1 MMHVNT
7 GGPYTLAKSTI
18 CYYLATSQCLPLFS
32 MQPPFEV
39 SIGQYDIGKWLY
51 GFMESLEHLS
61 VGSIYYHRLTLYIR
75 INGAQTQKVVN
86 FFFCYN
92 RVM

>member
-7 GGPYTLAKSTI
+7 GVPYTLAKSTI
-18 CYYLATSQCLPLFS
+18 CYYLATSQCLPLLP

-51 GFMESLEHLS
+51 GFMKFGNPWNTYQL
-61 VGSIYYHRLTLYIR
+61 VASII
-75 INGAQTQKVVN
+75 IG
-86 FFFCYN
+86 
-92 RVM
+92 